1 MNKILILIIK
11 FYRKFISPL
20 TGAKCKFTPTCS
32 VYALQCLK
40 KRTIFTAIPL
50 IIWRLLRC
58 NPFTKGGFDPPPDRK
73 KDIKWLL

>member
-1 MNKILILIIK
+1 MNKILILIVK
-11 FYRKFISPL
+11 FYKKFLSPL
-20 TGAKCKFTPTCS
+20 TGARCKFTPTCS
-32 VYALQCLK
+32 IYAIECLQ

-50 IIWRLLRC
+50 IIWRILRC